1 MWATLQHAIDVSQ
14 VFFPLSFNGFF
25 HLVDTLSEAYVAYA
39 WYQRTSVEMLNMQME
54 FKIEFYTLV
63 AQSNFYS
70 INGNSSPSWDTAS
83 EKGMSEQG
91 GQGRHLCGQLTT
103 QCMLRLRPAAPPFA
117 SSPSAGLY

>member
-54 FKIEFYTLV
+54 FKIEFNTLV

-70 INGNSSPSWDTAS
+70 INGNSSSSWDTAS

-91 GQGRHLCGQLTT
+91 GRADICVVN
-103 QCMLRLRPAAPPFA
+103 
-117 SSPSAGLY
+117 